1 VQLAGRGSLQLALL
15 RHRMPGGLP
24 VTFHCFAQT
33 LVVERFFALRRSVS
47 LRCVVVFLCFCGLLS
62 TLPRKNA
69 RIFRA
74 ARVTSSRS
82 AVVQAA
88 LYGDDNWACVATL
101 NDPPDRLRSIA
112 GAKRPGG
119 VCHCFRAAR
128 VIAPRLR
135 VSLPLSGRAGR
146 GRRSCSVNRVQVA
159 FLCFLDAFLCF

>member
-1 VQLAGRGSLQLALL
+1 VQSVRRGSLQMALL
-15 RHRMPGGLP
+15 RHRMPEVIP

-47 LRCVVVFLCFCGLLS
+47 LRCVVAFLCFCGLLS

-74 ARVTSSRS
+74 ARVTASRGT
-82 AVVQAA
+82 VVQAA

-101 NDPPDRLRSIA
+101 NDPPHLSRSIA

-119 VCHCFRAAR
+119 VCHCFRVAR
-128 VIAPRLR
+128 SFAPRLR
-135 VSLPLSGRAGR
+135 VSLPRSGRAGR
-146 GRRSCSVNRVQVA
+146 GRRSCSVNRA
-159 FLCFLDAFLCF
+159 

>member
-1 VQLAGRGSLQLALL
+1 VQSVRRGSLQMALL
-15 RHRMPGGLP
+15 RHLMPEGLP

-74 ARVTSSRS
+74 ARVTASRGT
-82 AVVQAA
+82 VVQAA
-88 LYGDDNWACVATL
+88 LCGDDNRACVAIPEL
-101 NDPPDRLRSIA
+101 YGHLLRSIA
-112 GAKRPGG
+112 SAKRPGG

-135 VSLPLSGRAGR
+135 VSLPRSGRAGR

-159 FLCFLDAFLCF
+159 FLCFLVAFLCF